1 MRVEGE
7 KDGNRKNVLENDK
20 RRALF
25 FVFGNCGLTIFLEYG
40 TIIKNRADIHKEK
53 K

>member
-7 KDGNRKNVLENDK
+7 KVEIGKTHQNGR

-25 FVFGNCGLTIFLEYG
+25 FAFGNCGLTIFWEYG
-40 TIIKNRADIHKEK
+40 TIIKNRADIHKERK
-53 K
+53 